1 MSNSYEHVLIEGQAQ
16 WRAWLDA
23 NHATSPGIWLVT
35 WKKASGRTLI
45 PYGAI
50 VDEALAYGWIDS
62 RPRSIDEHRSA
73 RLLTP
78 RKPAS
83 NWSAR
88 NKARIQQLTAAGRMH
103 PAGLAAVA
111 AAKAN
116 GAWAALDETETLA
129 EPADLAAALDAT
141 PGARQYW
148 DAFPRSARRAILE
161 WITNAKTS
169 ATRQARIQRTA
180 NDAASNIRANQW
192 RQPAGHRRRPSPAT
206 PAARTGPG

>member
-1 MSNSYEHVLIEGQAQ
+1 
-16 WRAWLDA
+16 
-23 NHATSPGIWLVT
+23 
-35 WKKASGRTLI
+35 
-45 PYGAI
+45 
-50 VDEALAYGWIDS
+50 
-62 RPRSIDEHRSA
+62 
-73 RLLTP
+73 
-78 RKPAS
+78 
-83 NWSAR
+83 
-88 NKARIQQLTAAGRMH
+88 MH

-116 GAWAALDETETLA
+116 GAWAALDVTETLA

-161 WITNAKTS
+161 WITNAKTR

-180 NDAASNIRANQW
+180 DDAASNIRANQW

-206 PAARTGPG
+206 PAARTEPG

>member
-1 MSNSYEHVLIEGQAQ
+1 MNDSYEHVLIEDQAQ

-23 NHATSPGIWLVT
+23 NHGTSPGIWLVT
-35 WKKASGRTLI
+35 WKKASGRPLV
-45 PYGAI
+45 PYDVI
-50 VDEALAYGWIDS
+50 VDEALAYGWVDS
-62 RPRSIDEHRSA
+62 RPRHIDELRSA

-88 NKARIQQLTAAGRMH
+88 NEARVEQLTAGGRMH

-111 AAKAN
+111 AARAN
-116 GAWAALDETETLA
+116 GAWTALDETETLT

-141 PGARQYW
+141 AGARRYW

-161 WITNAKTS
+161 WITTAKTGT
-169 ATRQARIQRTA
+169 TRQARIQRTA
-180 NDAASNIRANQW
+180 ADAARNIRANQW
-192 RQPAGHRRRPSPAT
+192 RQPAGREPSSLAS
-206 PAARTGPG
+206 RDGSG